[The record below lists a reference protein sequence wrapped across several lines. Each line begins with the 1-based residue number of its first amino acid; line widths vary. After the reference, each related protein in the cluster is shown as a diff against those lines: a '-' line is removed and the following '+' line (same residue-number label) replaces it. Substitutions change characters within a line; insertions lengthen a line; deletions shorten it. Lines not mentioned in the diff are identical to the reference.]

1 MKTTQPK
8 LIKERRIVMENM
20 FEKGCLVQLSISKW
34 GGVKKIND
42 NQLAEMID
50 SHEWVTATKKL
61 VDPESLKPIC
71 KMGNAARTYLT
82 TVSLPFPI
90 QGMVFIPKEMISRVD
105 QRLEEFKTEFNDTV
119 TAFLRDYDRLRE
131 TAMVYLG
138 ELFNEV
144 DYPLHVE
151 KKFSFAWRFII
162 LDVPNGKS
170 GILSPEVYEREKE
183 KFIQTMEEA
192 RTMAIESLRE
202 EFASMVERIT
212 ERFTQNGERKPK
224 IFKNSTIESFYE
236 FFETFKERNIFKDAE
251 LAELVER
258 AQAVLGGVSPE
269 SIRTSDLLKEN
280 IHAGMA
286 EIENAMAVAL
296 ARPRRKIVMN

>member
-1 MKTTQPK
+1 
-8 LIKERRIVMENM
+8 MENM

-50 SHEWVTATKKL
+50 SHEWLTATKKL

-71 KMGNAARTYLT
+71 KVGNAARTYLT
-82 TVSLPFPI
+82 SISLPFPI
-90 QGMVFIPKEMISRVD
+90 QGMVFIPKEMITRVD
-105 QRLEEFKTEFNDTV
+105 QRLEEFKGEFNQSVDT
-119 TAFLRDYDRLRE
+119 FLRDYDKLRE

-144 DYPLHVE
+144 DYPVRVE

-192 RTMAIESLRE
+192 RSMAIESLRE

-212 ERFTQNGERKPK
+212 ERFSQNGDGKPK
-224 IFKNSTIESFYE
+224 VFKNATVESFYD
-236 FFETFKERNIFKDAE
+236 FFETFKERNIFQDE
-251 LAELVER
+251 QLAQLVDR
-258 AQAVLGGVSPE
+258 AQAVLRGVSPE
-269 SIRTSDLLKEN
+269 SIRTSDHLKET
-280 IHAGMA
+280 IRTGMA
-286 EIENAMAVAL
+286 EIENAMSVAL

>member
-1 MKTTQPK
+1 
-8 LIKERRIVMENM
+8 MENM

>member
-1 MKTTQPK
+1 MNTKQPK

-42 NQLAEMID
+42 HQLAEMID

-71 KMGNAARTYLT
+71 KMGNAARSYLI

-90 QGMVFIPKEMISRVD
+90 QGMVFIPKEMITRVD

-119 TAFLRDYDRLRE
+119 TIFLRDYDRLRQ

-212 ERFTQNGERKPK
+212 ERFTQSDGKPK
-224 IFKNSTIESFYE
+224 VFKNTTVESFYE
-236 FFETFKERNIFKDAE
+236 FFETFKERNIFKDE
-251 LAELVER
+251 QLAELVDR

-269 SIRTSDLLKEN
+269 SIRTSDHLKEH
-280 IHAGMA
+280 IHVGMA
-286 EIENAMAVAL
+286 EIESAMAVAL
-296 ARPRRKIVMN
+296 ARPRRKIVMD

>member
-1 MKTTQPK
+1 
-8 LIKERRIVMENM
+8 MENM

-42 NQLAEMID
+42 HQLAEMID

-90 QGMVFIPKEMISRVD
+90 QGMVFIPKEMITRVD

-119 TAFLRDYDRLRE
+119 TIFLRDYDRLRQ

-212 ERFTQNGERKPK
+212 ERFTQSDGKPK
-224 IFKNSTIESFYE
+224 VFKNTTVESFYE
-236 FFETFKERNIFKDAE
+236 FFETFKERNIFKDE
-251 LAELVER
+251 QLAELVDR

-269 SIRTSDLLKEN
+269 SIRTSDHLKEH
-280 IHAGMA
+280 IHVGMA
-286 EIENAMAVAL
+286 EIESAMAVAL
-296 ARPRRKIVMN
+296 ARPRRKIVMD

>member
-1 MKTTQPK
+1 
-8 LIKERRIVMENM
+8 V
-20 FEKGCLVQLSISKW
+20 
-34 GGVKKIND
+34 
-42 NQLAEMID
+42 
-50 SHEWVTATKKL
+50 
-61 VDPESLKPIC
+61 
-71 KMGNAARTYLT
+71 GNAARSYLT
-82 TVSLPFPI
+82 SISLPFPI
-90 QGMVFIPKEMISRVD
+90 QGMVFIPKEMITRID
-105 QRLEEFKTEFNDTV
+105 QRLEEFKAEFNDTLN
-119 TAFLRDYDRLRE
+119 AFLQDYDRLRE

-138 ELFNEV
+138 DLFNEV

-212 ERFTQNGERKPK
+212 ERFTQNGDGKPK
-224 IFKNSTIESFYE
+224 IFKNSTVESFYE
-236 FFETFKERNIFKDAE
+236 FFETFKERNIFKDE
-251 LAELVER
+251 QLAELVDR
-258 AQAVLGGVSPE
+258 AKAVLGRVSAE
-269 SIRTSDLLKEN
+269 SIRTSDHLKEN

-286 EIENAMAVAL
+286 EIEGAMAVAL
-296 ARPRRKIVMN
+296 ARPRRKIVMD